1 MSAFGGKADIGLRCP
16 NVLLVACTAR
26 AAAVDSETCFKETGD
41 VAIAACTRLIESGE
55 FTGNGLA
62 AIYFNRGVTWY
73 EMGNYD
79 RAIQDYNE
87 AIKLNPNFEQAFFNR
102 GNAFDEHEQFDRAIQ
117 DYDRAIALKP
127 DYAKAFNN
135 RGISFT
141 KKGQYDRAIQDY
153 DQAIKLE
160 PEYAEALNNRGTA
173 YFGKREYDHAIQD
186 YEEAIKLNPSF
197 AQAFYN
203 RGVTKLTS
211 GDTDGGNAD
220 IDAAKRI
227 NPAIVRQPKRRLDT
241 LGLRPQ
247 QRNDECYRRTHSS
260 QHRRPSVGR
269 EVQGQRA
276 ENRRPAERRDVA
288 DVLSAELYRQTP

>member
-87 AIKLNPNFEQAFFNR
+87 ATKLNPNFEQAFFNR
-102 GNAFDEHEQFDRAIQ
+102 GNAYSEKGQFERAIQ
-117 DYDRAIALKP
+117 DYNRAIELKP

-135 RGISFT
+135 RGYVYDE
-141 KKGQYDRAIQDY
+141 KG
-153 DQAIKLE
+153 E
-160 PEYAEALNNRGTA
+160 
-173 YFGKREYDHAIQD
+173 FDHAIQD
-186 YEEAIKLNPSF
+186 L
-197 AQAFYN
+197 
-203 RGVTKLTS
+203 
-211 GDTDGGNAD
+211 
-220 IDAAKRI
+220 
-227 NPAIVRQPKRRLDT
+227 
-241 LGLRPQ
+241 
-247 QRNDECYRRTHSS
+247 
-260 QHRRPSVGR
+260 
-269 EVQGQRA
+269 
-276 ENRRPAERRDVA
+276 
-288 DVLSAELYRQTP
+288 